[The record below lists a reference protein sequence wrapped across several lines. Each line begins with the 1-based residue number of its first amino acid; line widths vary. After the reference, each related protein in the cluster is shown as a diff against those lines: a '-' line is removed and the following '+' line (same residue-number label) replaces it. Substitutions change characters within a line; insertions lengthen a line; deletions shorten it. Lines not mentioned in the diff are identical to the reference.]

1 MAKNYSFIGAGN
13 MAGAIIKSFIKNDVS
28 APDEIMAFD
37 IDKSKYETL
46 KETGIFLCEDLK
58 EAIEFADYIVL
69 AVKPQ
74 FMTSALE
81 SIKTVP
87 GYEEKIYVSIAAG
100 ITTKFI
106 EVGLGMRLPVIRTM
120 PNTPFLVGMGAI
132 ALSHNDKVSDFDF
145 ETVHNDFTRV
155 AATVVLN
162 EDKMN
167 SIVCVNGS
175 SPAYVFKFIRAM
187 LDGAAEQG
195 FEEQQVKELV
205 LRSIEGSVEMVRNAG
220 FSIQH
225 LIDMVTSKKGTTEK
239 AIMALDENGFEDSVK
254 IAMEACTKRAIELAE
269 GK

>member
-28 APDEIMAFD
+28 DPDEIFAFD
-37 IDKSKYETL
+37 IDKNKYEDL
-46 KETGIFLCEDLK
+46 KETGIHLCENIK
-58 EAIEFADYIVL
+58 EAIELADYVIL

-74 FMTSALE
+74 FMSSALE

-87 GYEEKIYVSIAAG
+87 GFEQKVFVSIAAG

-106 EVGLGMRLPVIRTM
+106 EEGLGLNLPVIRTM

-132 ALSHNDKVSDFDF
+132 ALSKNDNVSDFDF
-145 ETVHNDFTRV
+145 ETVYNDFTRV
-155 AATVVLN
+155 AATIILP

-187 LDGAAEQG
+187 LDGASEQG
-195 FEEQQVKELV
+195 LGEEEVKELV
-205 LRSIEGSVEMVRNAG
+205 LRSIEGSVEMVRSTG
-220 FSIQH
+220 LSIQA

-239 AIMALDENGFEDSVK
+239 AIIALDENEFEESIK
-254 IAMEACTKRAIELAE
+254 IAMNACTKRAIELAE